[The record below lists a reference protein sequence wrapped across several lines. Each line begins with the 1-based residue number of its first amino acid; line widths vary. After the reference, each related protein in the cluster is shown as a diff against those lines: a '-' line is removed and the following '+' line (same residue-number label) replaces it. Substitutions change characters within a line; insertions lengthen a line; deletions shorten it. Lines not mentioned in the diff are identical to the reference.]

1 MYGITL
7 YLVVRELKF
16 TWDSNKNR
24 RNQRIHGIA
33 FEDAKYIFQDPQ
45 KIIIPDI
52 NHSKEHEERWNVIGI
67 VDRVLFVV
75 YVEEDDHIRI
85 ISARI
90 ATKKEREV
98 YHDSN
103 INT

>member
-1 MYGITL
+1 ME
-7 YLVVRELKF
+7 ELKF
-16 TWDSNKNR
+16 EWDSHKDK

-33 FEDAKYIFQDPQ
+33 FEDAKYVFKDPG

-52 NHSKEHEERWNVIGI
+52 VHSTKDEERWNVIGI
-67 VDRVLFVV
+67 VDQLLFVV
-75 YVEEDDHIRI
+75 YIEKNDIIRI

-98 YHDSN
+98 YRDSN
-103 INT
+103 INA

>member
-1 MYGITL
+1 VGP
-7 YLVVRELKF
+7 LKF
-16 TWDSNKNR
+16 EWDSNKDR

-33 FEDAKYIFQDPQ
+33 FEDAKFVFKDPR

-52 NHSKEHEERWNVIGI
+52 AHSTKDEERWNVIGI
-67 VDRVLFVV
+67 IERVLFVV
-75 YVEEDDHIRI
+75 YVEKNDIIRI

-98 YHDSN
+98 YYDNN
-103 INT
+103 INA